1 MLYVFNNQCR
11 LCLSSFITFLS
22 NILSVFAQNTEI
34 MNDDALQLNHAIV
47 NNNIDI
53 ASLLIAS
60 NTSLVCDNSWPLI
73 CAAELGRVEIMS
85 LILDA
90 GADIDGV
97 DDTDENQPN
106 DNACHAAIKS
116 FEFDAL
122 KLLVERG
129 ANVRFVQ
136 PTRSNSLLVTVLMS
150 TNSTDERMTALL
162 LDAGAPL
169 DFLTD
174 GELID
179 LVANTLSV
187 RVLKSLLARNVDVSA
202 LRDSNGRSL
211 CHVVVWNADH
221 AGDVSAIV
229 HAIVNVA
236 GVDVNAADS
245 RGATV
250 LHYAATKR
258 FFPMMQVVLELE
270 PDLDR
275 QTKDGWTALHRVCCW
290 WRDDGRCAELLLA
303 LGASLRLVDNQGQTA
318 FHCAAMHRN
327 FAAFAACQAAG
338 GDMEQQEN
346 DGYTPRTIVAH
357 RGGLMP
363 SDANVDASRRRIAT
377 IRFAVVRN
385 RALEVCIGLQP
396 LGLDAL
402 QLCEILLHSCE
413 HACGPVAKVVS
424 FHHWWRIATTVKHF
438 HRRT

>member
-1 MLYVFNNQCR
+1 MSHIL
-11 LCLSSFITFLS
+11 
-22 NILSVFAQNTEI
+22 ILSRFAKTI

-47 NNNIDI
+47 HNKIDI
-53 ASLLIAS
+53 ASLIIA
-60 NTSLVCDNSWPLI
+60 NHTSIVRDNSWPLI
-73 CAAELGRVEIMS
+73 HAAQHGRVEIMS

-90 GADIDGV
+90 GANVDGV
-97 DDTDENQPN
+97 DDSYDER
-106 DNACHAAIKS
+106 NACHAAI
-116 FEFDAL
+116 ENGQFDAL

-129 ANVRFVQ
+129 ANVRLVP
-136 PTRSNSLLVTVLMS
+136 PTRSNSLLVAVLMS
-150 TNSTDERMTALL
+150 RDERMTALL

-179 LVANTLSV
+179 LVANTFSV
-187 RVLKSLLARNVDVSA
+187 RVLKCLLARNVDVSA
-202 LRDSNGRSL
+202 LRDSDGRSL
-211 CHVVVWNADH
+211 CHVVVWNADR
-221 AGDVSAIV
+221 AGDVVDIVRAIV
-229 HAIVNVA
+229 HVA

-250 LHYAATKR
+250 LHYAATMR
-258 FFPMMQVVLELE
+258 FFSMMQILLALA

-275 QTKDGWTALHRVCCW
+275 QTMDGWTPLHRVCCW

-338 GDMEQQEN
+338 GDIEQQEN

-357 RGGLMP
+357 RGGLLP
-363 SDANVDASRRRIAT
+363 SAAYVDASRRRIAA
-377 IRFAVVRN
+377 IRFAVVRD

-402 QLCEILLHSCE
+402 QLCEILVHSCQ
-413 HACGPVAKVVS
+413 HSCGPVAKVVS